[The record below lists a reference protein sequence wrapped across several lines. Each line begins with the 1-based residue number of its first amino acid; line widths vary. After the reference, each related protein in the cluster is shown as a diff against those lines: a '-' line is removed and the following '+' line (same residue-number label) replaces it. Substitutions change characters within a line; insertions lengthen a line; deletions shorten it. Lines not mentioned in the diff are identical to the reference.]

1 MATHRGRGS
10 RRRRS
15 EHRARS
21 TKPAP
26 QTQQSAELVAV
37 LEQRREARETRTE
50 LTVSGSTSL
59 TRGARDAKWDAAA
72 AQKAVREWAGAD
84 EKPNA
89 KYATAFFLKRNDGEN
104 FDDYG
109 LGFAEP
115 VEGKLQANWGG
126 ITAVAGVLSGARG
139 GVKGASDSDIA
150 GIKTKVEKYYASA
163 RKQYG
168 DDGIEVPWADDSAA
182 SVASRVSG
190 RGRLDTDSPRE
201 GAARTSARAEDRGR
215 GVDVLDRGHRGEL
228 RSPGTGDDSEMVRA
242 RLAGESAE
250 GEVVDVAA
258 GVSAGVDGNDG
269 AGSSSADVAV
279 LGREEAAG
287 GTGAVDAESTD
298 SGGSDQHADSAG
310 GAGAGLAA
318 DDGVESA
325 RIALAAQ
332 RLAYAQLGP
341 DADESLLEM
350 ATALWQNELAP
361 AAAITAAVGD
371 VAWAPEDG
379 FRDLICDVNEALSS
393 LVSSGQFDY
402 GEGTEIGGYP
412 RAVDAAIK
420 LDKVLICIGDDYFV
434 APITVGADNEPVL
447 SDTAEWVPVEQG
459 MIEVAPESDETAA
472 VDGITRLV
480 FAADPDS
487 VEATLPE
494 AHQPGSRMPTRHP
507 SPRTPAAPASSVAPE
522 GPTTWSAI
530 LAPEGKLT
538 SDRRAFAPGSI
549 TWRELPLTLMA
560 MIETSEGGHVGAQVA
575 GRVDDIWRDEVA
587 GLIRGK
593 GVFDG
598 NEYGAMIAGMV
609 GDETLR
615 GNSVDLAIGDYV
627 TGPRSDWF
635 DDDGNW
641 IGVLGDDGTWQPANG
656 GSAVGQSILDVYNE
670 DTIAVVMSAEIGMT
684 TVCPFPAFAE
694 AKIAIGDSLVA
705 GANPAFW
712 TVTQQG
718 GWTVETCDE
727 CTETIIASASAEAG
741 VTAEDLR
748 RYNEE
753 SSDVLTAAAAGLV
766 PETPPAEWFEDP
778 GFTEPTAI
786 TVDADG
792 RISGHAAAWGVC
804 HIGFPSVCRTAP
816 HSKTDYAFFHL
827 GEIVL
832 EDGSRIPCGQITL
845 DAPHA
850 DLRLDRTA
858 ATSHYDHT
866 GTVVAHVRCGED
878 EHGIWVA
885 GALQPDAPAEKVR
898 LLRGS
903 KLSGD
908 WRDGELV
915 ALLAVNV
922 PGFPVPRQRALA
934 ACGDDGGDTV
944 LALVAAGI
952 PVFESE
958 LSDEELERFAELR
971 ELAEAS

>member
-1 MATHRGRGS
+1 MATHRGRS
-10 RRRRS
+10 ARRRRS
-15 EHRARS
+15 ALRS
-21 TKPAP
+21 GAHGSRPA
-26 QTQQSAELVAV
+26 QTQQSADLVAV
-37 LEQRREARETRTE
+37 LEQRREARETRAE
-50 LTVSGSTSL
+50 FAVSGSTSL
-59 TRGARDAKWDAAA
+59 PLGARDAKWDGTAAE
-72 AQKAVREWAGAD
+72 KSVREWAGAED
-84 EKPNA
+84 APNA
-89 KYATAFFLKRNDGEN
+89 KYGQAFFLKRDDGSS
-104 FDDYG
+104 FGDFG

-115 VEGKLQANWGG
+115 VEGKLEANWGG

-150 GIKTKVEKYYASA
+150 GIKTKVAGYYSKAA
-163 RKQYG
+163 KAY
-168 DDGIEVPWADDSAA
+168 DDDSIKVPW
-182 SVASRVSG
+182 
-190 RGRLDTDSPRE
+190 
-201 GAARTSARAEDRGR
+201 
-215 GVDVLDRGHRGEL
+215 
-228 RSPGTGDDSEMVRA
+228 
-242 RLAGESAE
+242 
-250 GEVVDVAA
+250 
-258 GVSAGVDGNDG
+258 
-269 AGSSSADVAV
+269 
-279 LGREEAAG
+279 EAAAEASIAFALEHGLDVFYVETPDGEEHYAGMG
-287 GTGAVDAESTD
+287 GDFNPVDLVEVQKRAAA
-298 SGGSDQHADSAG
+298 HA
-310 GAGAGLAA
+310 
-318 DDGVESA
+318 
-325 RIALAAQ
+325 
-332 RLAYAQLGP
+332 LAYAQLGP
-341 DADESLLEM
+341 DVGEPLLEM
-350 ATALWQNELAP
+350 AATLWLDEFAP
-361 AAAITAAVGD
+361 RADCTDCEHAYTDHLGTDGPCKTDGCECTSYAAPSEKAAITAAVGD

-379 FRDLICDVNEALSS
+379 FRDLICDVNEALSAM
-393 LVSSGQFDY
+393 VASGWTIGEALGLEQADY
-402 GEGTEIGGYP
+402 GESAEIGGYP

-420 LDKVLICIGDDYFV
+420 LDKVLICVGDDYFV
-434 APITVGADNEPVL
+434 APITVGDDNEPVL

-459 MIEVAPESDETAA
+459 MIEVAPETDDTASI
-472 VDGITRLV
+472 DGITRLV
-480 FAADPDS
+480 FAATTDD
-487 VEATLPE
+487 VEASLPD
-494 AHQPGSRMPTRHP
+494 AHRPGSRMPARNP
-507 SPRTPAAPASSVAPE
+507 SPRTPAAPAASSAPE

-538 SDRRAFAPGSI
+538 SDGRAFAPGSI

-560 MIETSEGGHVGAQVA
+560 MIETSEGGHVGAEVA
-575 GRVDDIWRDEVA
+575 GRVDDIWRDEKA

-598 NEYGAMIAGMV
+598 GEYGSMIAGMV

-615 GNSVDLAIGDYV
+615 GNSVDLAIGDYI

-641 IGVLGDDGTWQPANG
+641 IGVLDADGKWQPANG

-670 DTIAVVMSAEIGMT
+670 DTIAVVLSAEIGMT

-694 AKIAIGDSLVA
+694 AKIAVGDSLVA
-705 GANPAFW
+705 GGNPAFW

-718 GWTVETCDE
+718 GWTVEACEE
-727 CTETIIASASAEAG
+727 CLETIIASAAEGGLITPDALRA
-741 VTAEDLR
+741 VAEIGDA
-748 RYNEE
+748 
-753 SSDVLTAAAAGLV
+753 LTAAAAGLV
-766 PETPPAEWFEDP
+766 PEQPPAEWFEDP
-778 GFTEPTAI
+778 GFEEATAI
-786 TVDADG
+786 TVDDEG

-816 HSKTDYAFFHL
+816 HSKTDYAYFHL

-832 EDGSRIPCGQITL
+832 EDGSRIACGQITL

-866 GTVVAHVRCGED
+866 GTVVAHVCVGED

-934 ACGDDGGDTV
+934 ACGEDGGDTV

-952 PVFESE
+952 PIFEEE
-958 LSDEELERFAELR
+958 LSAEELERFAELR